1 MVAKESAPTC
11 TDMLVEVIN
20 VTMWSKWYIYCRTEQ
35 LGTASAGEEDCPYA
49 TIRKVSA
56 HLAGLLKVCDV
67 VSVVSGSSQFVWTN
81 TIADIDEV

>member
-1 MVAKESAPTC
+1 MWRCEIS
-11 TDMLVEVIN
+11 DREVF
-20 VTMWSKWYIYCRTEQ
+20 TAGEQ

-67 VSVVSGSSQFVWTN
+67 MSVVSGHSQFEWTN

>member
-1 MVAKESAPTC
+1 MWRCEIS
-11 TDMLVEVIN
+11 DVEVF
-20 VTMWSKWYIYCRTEQ
+20 TAGEQ
-35 LGTASAGEEDCPYA
+35 LGTASVGEEDCPYA

-67 VSVVSGSSQFVWTN
+67 MSVVSGSSQFAWTN